1 MPVKKYPLWPF
12 FVSLLTL
19 GSLSLFTISSIAPQL
34 LPRQILYWIIGLALF
49 FLVRKIKIK
58 AFIKSPY
65 PLLVIS
71 ILFLLLPVIF
81 NLTTRGTQRWINIAS
96 FSVQPSEF
104 VKPLLALFVII
115 IIRKEKGNPI
125 RAYLKLSLL
134 LIPLFLTFWQ
144 PDLGTTLVI
153 VFTSLCLLIAGKI
166 SLKPLL
172 PFLLIL
178 LVTAPLLF
186 RFGLHDYQKERL
198 VYFLKPQEDPLGQGY
213 QLTQS
218 QIAIGSGGLK
228 GQGYKKGTQN
238 QLFFLP
244 EKQNDFIF
252 AALAEELGF
261 IGTSFLLLA
270 FLLLFVSLL
279 KTALNKDNEIKQLF
293 TIYLLAQLWFHT
305 TVNIGMNLGLMPITG
320 LPLPF
325 VSFGGSHLLANLLSL
340 GFISSKLSLD
350 S

>member
-1 MPVKKYPLWPF
+1 VPVKKYPLWPF

-19 GSLSLFTISSIAPQL
+19 GSLSLFTISSVAPEL
-34 LPRQILYWIIGLALF
+34 LPRQILYWIIGIVLF
-49 FLVRKIKIK
+49 FLIRKIKIK
-58 AFIKSPY
+58 AFIGSPY
-65 PLLVIS
+65 PVFIISVI
-71 ILFLLLPVIF
+71 FLLLPVIF

-96 FSVQPSEF
+96 FSIQPSEF
-104 VKPLLALFVII
+104 VKPLLALFVILV
-115 IIRKEKGNPI
+115 IRKEKENPI
-125 RAYLKLSLL
+125 KAYLKLFL
-134 LIPLFLTFWQ
+134 LIIPLILTFLQ
-144 PDLGTTLVI
+144 PDLGTALVI
-153 VFTSLCLLIAGKI
+153 VFTSFCLLIAGKI

-172 PFLLIL
+172 PLLLIL
-178 LVTAPLLF
+178 TIAAPLLF
-186 RFGLHDYQKERL
+186 RFGLQDYQKARL
-198 VYFLKPQEDPLGQGY
+198 TYFLSPQKDPLGQGY

-218 QIAIGSGGLK
+218 QIAIGSGGLS

-244 EKQNDFIF
+244 ERQNDFIF
-252 AALAEELGF
+252 AALAEELGL
-261 IGTSFLLLA
+261 IGTSILLLA
-270 FLLLFVSLL
+270 FFFLFISLL

-305 TVNIGMNLGLMPITG
+305 TVNIGMNLGLMPVTG

-340 GFISSKLSLD
+340 GFISSRLSLD